1 MEDDQQALENVQKL
15 ISEKKIIPTSPEE
28 VGETLIDGKLINN
41 WSVGLAV
48 FSFGFMC
55 VGSFLF
61 GATATTSFLRGLG
74 GAILFGTLFWLV
86 GTMVIQEGSPAE
98 VSKPKDK

>member
-1 MEDDQQALENVQKL
+1 MEDNQQALENVQKL
-15 ISEKKIIPTSPEE
+15 MSEKKIIPTSPEE
-28 VGETLIDGKLINN
+28 AGETPIDGKLINN

-55 VGSFLF
+55 IGSFLF